1 MGSDQPSPP
10 YRTAVVD
17 TVLWVLAFSTAG
29 LTLGL
34 SFGPPPPGTSAFPEA
49 DKVWHFLA
57 YFVTTSLLLLAAVW
71 RPGRGPGPFARH
83 EWLLAPAVLLAGAL
97 IEVGQASFTS
107 TRRGELSDWLAEVLG
122 VLFALALNW
131 LLRRR
136 AVLVD
141 RSFRAF

>member
-1 MGSDQPSPP
+1 M
-10 YRTAVVD
+10 VD
-17 TVLWVLAFSTAG
+17 AIVWILAFSAAA

-34 SFGPPPPGTSAFPEA
+34 SFGPRPPGTSAFPEA

-83 EWLLAPAVLLAGAL
+83 EWLLAPAVLLTGAL
-97 IEVGQASFTS
+97 IEVGQESFTS
-107 TRRGELSDWLAEVLG
+107 TRRGEVTDWLAEVLG

-136 AVLVD
+136 AVLVN
-141 RSFRAF
+141 RSFGRPEKPTAF